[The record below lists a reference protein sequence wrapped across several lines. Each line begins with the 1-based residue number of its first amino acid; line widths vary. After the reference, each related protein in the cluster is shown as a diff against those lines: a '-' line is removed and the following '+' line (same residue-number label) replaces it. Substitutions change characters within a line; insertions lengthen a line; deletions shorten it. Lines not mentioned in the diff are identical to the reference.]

1 MAEREYRRTNE
12 KGKLTSSIPI
22 QEMSTR
28 QLRKYVREHAEEAN
42 KRIDSIKDIED
53 APEAL
58 RDQLFMLRSFGT
70 GRSGGV
76 RKDTSHMDKIDMVE
90 YAYALRD
97 FNMLDTV
104 SKYSRDADYRTNKK
118 RYETFVKSQWE
129 SVDQE
134 ARKYWSQFK
143 TQKGNVSKKGYQ
155 EYKNFVNFL
164 KSIDHTLATYGYETV
179 AGQYYEQSGEVELT
193 AAEIEK
199 IALEVFQENAGKGLE
214 TKDVTKI
221 LLDRLDEKRNPSKA
235 AEPAKSGRATRKNK
249 KKAPAPS
256 FPAPKKAKG
265 KKSSQN
271 IQVKTGGKM
280 KNGTVRERQTTTK
293 RRV

>member
-28 QLRKYVREHAEEAN
+28 QLRKYVREHADEAN
-42 KRIDSIKDIED
+42 KRIESIKDIED

-58 RDQLFMLRSFGT
+58 RDQLFMLRSFGS

-76 RKDTSHMDKIDMVE
+76 MKDTSSMSKIDMVE

-118 RYETFVKSQWE
+118 RYETFVKSQWD
-129 SVDQE
+129 SVDKE

-143 TQKGNVSKKGYQ
+143 TEKGNVSKKGYQ
-155 EYKNFVNFL
+155 EYKNFVNVL

-199 IALEVFQENAGKGLE
+199 IALEVYQENAGKGLY

-235 AEPAKSGRATRKNK
+235 AEPARTTRKSK

-256 FPAPKKAKG
+256 FPAPKKKAK